1 MMGKT
6 EIQLMAAQINLARA
20 GDPDGARAMLFAIAQ
35 QHGKETAPAV
45 ARELCKRT
53 LAAFAEQ
60 LDRAA

>member
-1 MMGKT
+1 MGKN
-6 EIQLMAAQINLARA
+6 EIRSLVRQIDTARASDPDLAR
-20 GDPDGARAMLFAIAQ
+20 GMLWAIAQ
-35 QHGKETAPAV
+35 RHGKETALAV